1 MGEKIS
7 NDMTDKIFV
16 CKIYKQFTQM
26 FKQIKKSAEVLNG
39 YFSKRDITDGQQLHE
54 KLHIAIHAYK
64 KCK

>member
-1 MGEKIS
+1 
-7 NDMTDKIFV
+7 
-16 CKIYKQFTQM
+16 M